1 MHHPWMRTCSS
12 RGTSRTRHA
21 NEARAASQ
29 STDACMVRIIGWPL
43 PAVVQPCRICLEV
56 GTATMGARRSRL
68 AANPRRSDRWRVR
81 GRSDRDATRRA
92 GAGGWSARSYSWGRE
107 PGREW
112 IRSRRVGFGR
122 PRRPPAARRRRVP
135 LSLCCCRHRSQLPG
149 SSPRAAPACHR
160 ARRPLLGKWFS
171 EAGGIEPARNQ
182 PRSHRIARQRHDAP
196 PSFVAAFLPCG
207 GRRRVPRWWLWS

>member
-81 GRSDRDATRRA
+81 GRSDRERHATATRR
-92 GAGGWSARSYSWGRE
+92 GRSGDS
-107 PGREW
+107 
-112 IRSRRVGFGR
+112 I
-122 PRRPPAARRRRVP
+122 
-135 LSLCCCRHRSQLPG
+135 
-149 SSPRAAPACHR
+149 HR
-160 ARRPLLGKWFS
+160 ARVWALW
-171 EAGGIEPARNQ
+171 
-182 PRSHRIARQRHDAP
+182 
-196 PSFVAAFLPCG
+196 C
-207 GRRRVPRWWLWS
+207 RRRILPRARTMLDCYTHGPSSPTVPLPSEEGNRLGFRANTFK